1 MKQKKHKK
9 RMFSLSY
16 KVFLTAVAI
25 SILPMLIVGTMLFTQ
40 SANIVKKNE
49 SAAKLN
55 TLAHIGTN
63 VETILQYVDDLS
75 VLLIQDDIVRD
86 WLKTGEEPDDIM
98 DLRAKLL
105 FREKHLKTY
114 EIAELCGYQNYK
126 YFSFIFKKYEKC
138 SPRQF
143 RENMERNLL

>member
-49 SAAKLN
+49 
-55 TLAHIGTN
+55 
-63 VETILQYVDDLS
+63 
-75 VLLIQDDIVRD
+75 
-86 WLKTGEEPDDIM
+86 
-98 DLRAKLL
+98 
-105 FREKHLKTY
+105 RESG
-114 EIAELCGYQNYK
+114 A
-126 YFSFIFKKYEKC
+126 
-138 SPRQF
+138 
-143 RENMERNLL
+143 

>member
-98 DLRAKLL
+98 DLKRIALQKRLSFAWEIRTTSPEYPL
-105 FREKHLKTY
+105 KICGEKRY
-114 EIAELCGYQNYK
+114 
-126 YFSFIFKKYEKC
+126 S
-138 SPRQF
+138 
-143 RENMERNLL
+143 

>member
-1 MKQKKHKK
+1 MFPPPVQRKDGAYSAMKRKKNKK

-25 SILPMLIVGTMLFTQ
+25 AILPMLIVGTMLFTQ

-63 VETILQYVDDLS
+63 V
-75 VLLIQDDIVRD
+75 
-86 WLKTGEEPDDIM
+86 
-98 DLRAKLL
+98 
-105 FREKHLKTY
+105 
-114 EIAELCGYQNYK
+114 CG
-126 YFSFIFKKYEKC
+126 
-138 SPRQF
+138 
-143 RENMERNLL
+143 